1 MSGTN
6 GIRFNIG
13 RNGQAVLVGPYGK
26 LELNYTEFRSAQKTH
41 EVTSRP
47 VNGRTQVADLP
58 DMWTFEFDIDR
69 DSSQLDDTVAQIEAA
84 YFAGGTLPLSTL
96 YDYVNELNGSE
107 STYQFDGVT
116 FTLNNAGTYKQ
127 DDAVKQT
134 ISGKASTRR
143 KIS

>member
-1 MSGTN
+1 MAGNN

-13 RNGQAVLVGPYGK
+13 RNGQAILIGPYGK
-26 LELNYTEFRSAQKTH
+26 IELNYTEFRSAQKTH

-47 VNGRTQVADLP
+47 VNGNTQMADLP

-69 DSSQLDDTVAQIEAA
+69 NSSQLDDTVAAVEAD
-84 YFAGGTLPLSTL
+84 FLAGGTLQLSTL

-116 FTLNNAGTYKQ
+116 FTLSNAGTWKQ
-127 DDAVKQT
+127 DDVVKQT